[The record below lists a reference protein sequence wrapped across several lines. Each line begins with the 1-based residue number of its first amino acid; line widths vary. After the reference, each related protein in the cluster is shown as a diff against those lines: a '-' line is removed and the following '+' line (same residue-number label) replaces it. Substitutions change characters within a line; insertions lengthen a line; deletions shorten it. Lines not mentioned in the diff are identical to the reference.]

1 VSDCVMMLLCDIMMF
16 ISNLFRLIFYIISA
30 SFSAAVFS
38 RANGFPFTPVHFIA
52 QLGKEFPNR
61 AHYLFFLTVVCV
73 LGGFDSWI
81 EVVGEVVRREIGP
94 LQKSIR
100 YVLSDFL
107 DPWEKVQTDSSSV
120 NDESAPQRA
129 TLQQY
134 YGVEGYCD
142 CMLLG
147 TLPDQHCCAN
157 IQRAHI
163 WPKHT
168 YGKGL
173 EILDL
178 SPNDLNSPRNYLL
191 LQAEIEYYFDR
202 KQFILLPVNIED
214 GCFSLR
220 VVVLYPELLNKSIR
234 ICPRGNLAFDFPWSE
249 LNGLVSAHAF
259 SEGKKPFLRLIA
271 QHAFA
276 AMKKAISSGAVDE
289 HYCYGLRNEAVELA
303 RRSLGEDSIERVL
316 DHNALRSLLVNVDSA
331 EAVDSF
337 EEGEIEKRKSNYI
350 EL

>member
-1 VSDCVMMLLCDIMMF
+1 
-16 ISNLFRLIFYIISA
+16 
-30 SFSAAVFS
+30 
-38 RANGFPFTPVHFIA
+38 
-52 QLGKEFPNR
+52 
-61 AHYLFFLTVVCV
+61 
-73 LGGFDSWI
+73 
-81 EVVGEVVRREIGP
+81 VVRREIGP

-107 DPWEKVQTDSSSV
+107 DPWEKIQTDSSSV
-120 NDESAPQRA
+120 CDLSAPNKA
-129 TLQQY
+129 ELENHY
-134 YGVEGYCD
+134 DIEAND

-147 TLPDQHCCAN
+147 TLPDQHFCAN
-157 IQRAHI
+157 IRRAHI

-178 SPNDLNSPRNYLL
+178 SPDDLNSPRNYLL

-214 GCFSLR
+214 GRFSLR
-220 VVVLYPELLNKSIR
+220 VVVLYPELLNQSIR
-234 ICPRGNLAFDFPWSE
+234 IYPQSRKRAFDFPWSE
-249 LNGLVSAHAF
+249 LNGLVSAHVF

-289 HYCYGLRNEAVELA
+289 HFCYGLRNETIELA

-331 EAVDSF
+331 E
-337 EEGEIEKRKSNYI
+337 EGEIEKRKSYHD